1 MQKNAGGDKEKPR
14 EHGFL
19 KNYNKNINIETETLR
34 EGGSHWSVLLYNKK
48 ENKFFHHDS
57 IANTNK
63 DHAVTMAKKIKSI
76 NKEINSTVIE
86 IPSPQQNNGYDCG
99 IYALLYIKKN
109 SSENSRWNIS

>member
-1 MQKNAGGDKEKPR
+1 MLEGTMKNQEYTI
-14 EHGFL
+14 FFI
-19 KNYNKNINIETETLR
+19 NYNKNINIETETLG

-99 IYALLYIKKN
+99 IYALLYIKKH